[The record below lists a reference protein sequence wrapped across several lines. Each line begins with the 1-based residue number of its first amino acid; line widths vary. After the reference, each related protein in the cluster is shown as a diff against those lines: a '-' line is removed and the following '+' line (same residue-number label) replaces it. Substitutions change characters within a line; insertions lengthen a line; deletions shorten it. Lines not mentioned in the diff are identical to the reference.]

1 MTSIFL
7 FFFISKLLILYN
19 IYLQNFKNYRYYNNI
34 ITVSKNLSRKI
45 YMISIFLHIDN
56 QDIDSQNHQFA

>member
-45 YMISIFLHIDN
+45 YISIFLHIDN